1 MIRAAVLFT
10 VLAAPVAGQEA
21 ISCILRP
28 VHEISVVPPVAGI
41 LESVAVDRGDRVEQ
55 GQVLAR
61 LVSRVEEA
69 QLAAA
74 RQRAQSTATVQA
86 RRAQLDDAER
96 RLAQVRALTGRGI
109 AAQNQL
115 DEVMMEAEV
124 ARSLLTEAEDLR
136 LSAELEV
143 AAAQAVVDLRSIR
156 APVAGIVLARLADP
170 GEYAAADRPLL
181 DMVTVDVL
189 LAEVLM
195 PAAAY
200 GRIALG
206 QGAAVQAE
214 GALAQQGVVDA
225 IDPVIN
231 AASRSFGLRLRI
243 DNAAGALTA
252 GTRCTV
258 AF

>member
-1 MIRAAVLFT
+1 MIRA
-10 VLAAPVAGQEA
+10 LALILLATPAAAQDA

-28 VHEISVVPPVAGI
+28 VHEISVVPAVAGI
-41 LESVAVDRGDRVEQ
+41 LESVAVDRGDRVAQ

-74 RQRAQSTATVQA
+74 RSRAQSRATLQA
-86 RRAQLDDAER
+86 RQAQLADAER

-115 DEVMMEAEV
+115 DEATMEAEV
-124 ARSLLTEAEDLR
+124 ARSLVTEAEDLR
-136 LSAELEV
+136 LAAEMEM
-143 AAAQAVVDLRSIR
+143 AAAEAAVALRTIR
-156 APVAGIVLARLADP
+156 APVAGIVLARQADP

-181 DMVTVDVL
+181 DLVTVDVL

-206 QGAAVQAE
+206 QTAAVASE
-214 GALAQQGVVDA
+214 GGPVAQGVVDA

-231 AASRSFGLRLRI
+231 AASRSFGMRLRI
-243 DNAAGALTA
+243 DNAAGTLTA

>member
-1 MIRAAVLFT
+1 MIRAAVLI
-10 VLAAPVAGQEA
+10 LVAGPAAAQDA

-74 RQRAQSTATVQA
+74 RSRAQSRATVQA
-86 RRAQLDDAER
+86 REAQLADAER
-96 RLAQVRALTGRGI
+96 RLAQVRALAKRGT

-115 DEVMMEAEV
+115 DEVTMEAEV
-124 ARSLLTEAEDLR
+124 ARSLVTEAADLR
-136 LSAELEV
+136 LAAEMEV
-143 AAAQAVVDLRSIR
+143 AAAAAAVDLRTIR
-156 APVAGIVLARLADP
+156 APVAGIVLTRAADP

-181 DMVTVDVL
+181 DLVTVDVL

-195 PAAAY
+195 PASAY
-200 GRIALG
+200 GQITLG
-206 QGAAVQAE
+206 QNAAVQSE
-214 GALAQQGVVDA
+214 GAPAATGVVDA

-243 DNAAGALTA
+243 DNADGGLTS

-258 AF
+258 RF